1 MPCTLPAGP
10 AVPRHGQGMG
20 KVPVPHPPPRS
31 GFGGRRKA
39 EEAGTLGPFHLSMGQ
54 HNQTLAL
61 CIDIPS
67 GISGRINLCP
77 GRSPPD
83 TAGSW
88 GWGSV
93 LQSNAWLPLLLRDA
107 ADYLSNSFQLSL
119 GMPLI
124 IYQTLFSFLTPTVFF
139 WVPFLHYQAKELS
152 DRTGRPGSLLALG
165 PAFSFISTC
174 TLLLRC
180 HSCQSIFLFNLL

>member
-1 MPCTLPAGP
+1 MPCTPTAGP

-20 KVPVPHPPPRS
+20 KVPVPRPPPGS

-88 GWGSV
+88 GWGFV

-107 ADYLSNSFQLSL
+107 ADYLPNSFQLPHSHSFFL
-119 GMPLI
+119 GTFFALPGQGAVRPNRKARKPARFRPCVF
-124 IYQTLFSFLTPTVFF
+124 IYLYMHTTATL
-139 WVPFLHYQAKELS
+139 
-152 DRTGRPGSLLALG
+152 SLLPEHLSFQSPVGAAMAPLG
-165 PAFSFISTC
+165 AWA
-174 TLLLRC
+174 
-180 HSCQSIFLFNLL
+180 

>member
-1 MPCTLPAGP
+1 MPCTPPARP
-10 AVPRHGQGMG
+10 AAPRHGQGMG
-20 KVPVPHPPPRS
+20 KVPVPRPPPGS

-88 GWGSV
+88 GWGFV

-107 ADYLSNSFQLSL
+107 ADYLPNSFQLPHSHSFFL
-119 GMPLI
+119 G
-124 IYQTLFSFLTPTVFF
+124 TFF
-139 WVPFLHYQAKELS
+139 HYQAKELS